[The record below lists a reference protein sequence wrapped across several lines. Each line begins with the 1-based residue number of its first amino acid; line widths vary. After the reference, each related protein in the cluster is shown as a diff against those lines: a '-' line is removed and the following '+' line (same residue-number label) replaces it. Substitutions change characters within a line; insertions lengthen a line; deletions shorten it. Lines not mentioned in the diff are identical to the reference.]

1 MEAKALGNTEVR
13 KRILYIL
20 KDWALGG
27 EGGILNLKGVQY
39 MYPEAGEDQTF
50 KSRGS
55 LIKKKNKLSSCVRK
69 FDWLHSH
76 I

>member
-13 KRILYIL
+13 KRIPPER
-20 KDWALGG
+20 LGTG
-27 EGGILNLKGVQY
+27 QGGGILNLKGVQY

-55 LIKKKNKLSSCVRK
+55 LIKKKKKLSSCIMK
-69 FDWLHSH
+69 FKYSRSVA
-76 I
+76 

>member
-20 KDWALGG
+20 KGRASRGG
-27 EGGILNLKGVQY
+27 MYIEAKGYSIY

-55 LIKKKNKLSSCVRK
+55 LIKKKKKLSLHIRK
-69 FDWLHSH
+69 FK
-76 I
+76 